1 MAKLALYSLHAREPF
16 IFPSMKTLALD
27 MKVSLSTARRAVSE
41 LSRVGYLQVTP
52 RIRQTNL
59 YALTLPGAT
68 PSLASMPTP
77 LSPVTP
83 PPVTHDTPPL
93 SPMTPQGTKEVFK
106 ISNKERERE
115 RTLRPGNH
123 SLKET
128 LTCPRCEQVLAC
140 STTAPVCHIATNGHC
155 EPSAATSRHAS
166 ARDEE
171 TE

>member
-1 MAKLALYSLHAREPF
+1 MPTMSEGLCSSQEVLSHAQPKQAPTRPQIAQIRDARGITAMAKLALYSLHARAPF

-59 YALTLPGAT
+59 YALTLQVPPP
-68 PSLASMPTP
+68 PSHPCHP
-77 LSPVTP
+77 PVTRDT

-115 RTLRPGNH
+115 LTPRPGNH
-123 SLKET
+123 SLKK
-128 LTCPRCEQVLAC
+128 P
-140 STTAPVCHIATNGHC
+140 
-155 EPSAATSRHAS
+155 
-166 ARDEE
+166 
-171 TE
+171 